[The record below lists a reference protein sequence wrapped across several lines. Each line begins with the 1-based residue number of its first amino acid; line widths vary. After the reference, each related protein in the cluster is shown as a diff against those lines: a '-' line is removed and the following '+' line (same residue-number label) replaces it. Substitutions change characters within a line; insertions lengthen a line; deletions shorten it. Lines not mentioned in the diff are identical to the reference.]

1 MFHSEVA
8 KKILKESLKNISI
21 AQNNLNNYA
30 FKNKKEFDLF
40 IEKANNSP
48 KIISV
53 GADCT
58 YIGPNEGDE
67 DFEFDHK
74 NDESYSYNISL
85 KDIEDWIEK
94 NNINKDTF
102 RITMINKMIFLE
114 GETIH
119 NIPLTQSETRSCEY
133 DLNHVLAL
141 SKELKYFN
149 EMKKYIEGKL

>member
-21 AQNNLNNYA
+21 AQKELNNYA
-30 FKNKKEFDLF
+30 FKDKKEFDLF
-40 IEKANNSP
+40 IERANNSP
-48 KIISV
+48 KIISEA
-53 GADCT
+53 ADYT
-58 YIGPNEGDE
+58 SIGPDEDDE
-67 DFEFDHK
+67 DFDDG
-74 NDESYSYNISL
+74 NNESYSYNISL
-85 KDIEDWIEK
+85 KDIEEWIKK

-102 RITMINKMIFLE
+102 RITMVNKMIFLQ

-119 NIPLTQSETRSCEY
+119 NIPLTQREAISYQYS
-133 DLNHVLAL
+133 LNHVLAL